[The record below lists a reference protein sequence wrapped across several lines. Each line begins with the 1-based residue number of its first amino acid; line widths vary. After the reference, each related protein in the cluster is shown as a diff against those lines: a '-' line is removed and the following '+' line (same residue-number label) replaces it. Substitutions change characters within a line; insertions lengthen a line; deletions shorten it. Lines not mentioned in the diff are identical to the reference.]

1 MLKEEDY
8 FVIKKSLLYVISEFG
23 LSPVT
28 LPSCAMTTFR
38 LKIKKFKK
46 IKNRTLKAVIWTAP
60 SPVQYGH
67 EGIHSHLQDY
77 NYKFARS
84 SLI

>member
-1 MLKEEDY
+1 LRFNKISTFNY
-8 FVIKKSLLYVISEFG
+8 KSIIYRGEFG

-38 LKIKKFKK
+38 LKIKKLKK

-67 EGIHSHLQDY
+67 EGIHSLWWDTIIG
-77 NYKFARS
+77 KVGV
-84 SLI
+84 